1 LQVKGVEVFKEF
13 YETKTKHRKLT
24 WIYSLGTC
32 NLVGKFKPRDI
43 ELILTTYQASVLLLF
58 NSADSLSYSDIK
70 SQLNLTDEDVT
81 RLLHS
86 LSCAKF
92 KILNKEPS
100 NKTINQNDT
109 FTFNP
114 TFTNQLRRVKVRHRR
129 GQSKLGL
136 HGHQRFPASSL
147 GQSDKHLRGCF
158 NCERSRGD
166 CKRLKRVWI
175 CTPGWPGDSCLGQ
188 TILFLSAVLP
198 DARPALLCMGKCGGG
213 VFFSPVLASPGSHVL
228 PGRCRCPCL
237 RWTRRRR

>member
-1 LQVKGVEVFKEF
+1 VEVFKEF

-109 FTFNP
+109 FAFNP

-129 GQSKLGL
+129 GKSKLGL
-136 HGHQRFPASSL
+136 HGHRRLPASNL
-147 GQSDKHLRGCF
+147 GQLLDCLRGC
-158 NCERSRGD
+158 CICWRSRGG

-175 CTPGWPGDSCLGQ
+175 CTPGDAYLGQ

-198 DARPALLCMGKCGGG
+198 KAWPAPLCIGSSGGG
-213 VFFSPVLASPGSHVL
+213 VVVSNALASPGSHVL